1 MKRRGLLLDMI
12 ALSRPSQL
20 TPEALGSSTVPYLSF
35 ANDSCPAEIHAIPSC
50 CFGNLIRTKN
60 IAEIDLAV
68 TVTTNYEITGEAKNH
83 ESGLTLEYLQRIMNK
98 IPPESRLIIWSSLQR
113 YNKVTSNHPSQTW
126 SQYKESHTE
135 LQDLALLKL
144 EVEFNGPDSPSF
156 QLKPLFEGCN
166 SESSSYHRYLVVYPV
181 DALCDLQTELSTNKA
196 KAAIC
201 VNKRDRVEVF
211 SEKEQEGKKKK

>member
-1 MKRRGLLLDMI
+1 M
-12 ALSRPSQL
+12 
-20 TPEALGSSTVPYLSF
+20 
-35 ANDSCPAEIHAIPSC
+35 
-50 CFGNLIRTKN
+50 
-60 IAEIDLAV
+60 
-68 TVTTNYEITGEAKNH
+68 
-83 ESGLTLEYLQRIMNK
+83 
-98 IPPESRLIIWSSLQR
+98 
-113 YNKVTSNHPSQTW
+113 
-126 SQYKESHTE
+126 
-135 LQDLALLKL
+135 
-144 EVEFNGPDSPSF
+144 SF